1 MRANCYAE
9 RWVRTA
15 RTECTDRMLIYNQAH
30 LRAVLGTYEKR
41 YNRHLRRQVTLCRA
55 RTRFIAAD
63 LLLRACLAALGT
75 R

>member
-1 MRANCYAE
+1 
-9 RWVRTA
+9 
-15 RTECTDRMLIYNQAH
+15 MLIYNQAH